1 MIPSAGY
8 KTLRKTLCKTTIP
21 VLGPNHLSTDVTIW
35 GKPDGAGVKGENYLR
50 MHFYLPTDYMV
61 PDPDVINKYD
71 YDGKKFKKRYVFLP
85 DGDFLKKKSNSI
97 YV

>member
-1 MIPSAGY
+1 MEPGLKAKI
-8 KTLRKTLCKTTIP
+8 K
-21 VLGPNHLSTDVTIW
+21 
-35 GKPDGAGVKGENYLR
+35 NYLR

-71 YDGKKFKKRYVFLP
+71 YDGKQFKKRYVFLP
-85 DGDFLKKKSNSI
+85 DGDFFLKKSNSI

>member
-71 YDGKKFKKRYVFLP
+71 YDGKKLKKALRVSSRWRF
-85 DGDFLKKKSNSI
+85 FKKKSNSI